1 MAPLAPSGS
10 SQVAPSASLAAVS
23 TPQSFPLTWSLP
35 ATTGANMVTTG
46 PRHTNETLKNILSA
60 STQRWDLL
68 DKRKRDAWLLRTR
81 SAL

>member
-1 MAPLAPSGS
+1 
-10 SQVAPSASLAAVS
+10 
-23 TPQSFPLTWSLP
+23 
-35 ATTGANMVTTG
+35 MVTTG

-81 SAL
+81 SALQADDMLEAIVNGPPTDEVLKAKNNTHSRIARPRRYRPS